1 MKKSEL
7 RYLVKAAAYNV
18 HRKNLLKQNIKAAC
32 IARDLR
38 KEDLKGAILAYMS
51 GDKSAAGVGKFI
63 GGWVGR
69 AGTALANH
77 GFARSGA
84 AFGNA
89 ANLLNT
95 GLRNT
100 GRVMA
105 GAVGNAARAGWQGVK
120 MRAGK
125 VWNGVTHPVES
136 TRGFWGRRG
145 EGFATEG
152 SGIRGWIDNFTGRN
166 QRNFMQNVEG
176 RTFKDMAAA
185 GKENM
190 SMVLDTPA
198 LRGEDR
204 AIMQGIQSGR
214 SAFPQGYTTAAPRI
228 VGAFENQARRLQMA
242 TNKARVQAGVVGTGL
257 LATGA
262 GIYQAGSGYNPTTNS
277 LQYGYTA

>member
-1 MKKSEL
+1 MNKTEL

-69 AGTALANH
+69 AGTALANR

-100 GRVMA
+100 GRTLMSN
-105 GAVGNAARAGWQGVK
+105 GWNAVKQRMGNAWTAVKRRAATARDVA
-120 MRAGK
+120 
-125 VWNGVTHPVES
+125 THPV
-136 TRGFWGRRG
+136 T
-145 EGFATEG
+145 TTQN
-152 SGIRGWIDNFTGRN
+152 WINNLTGRN
-166 QRNFMQNVEG
+166 QRAFMEGMEG
-176 RTFKDMAAA
+176 RTFKDLAAA
-185 GKENM
+185 GKQNLANFKDPTSAMKYEKNIM
-190 SMVLDTPA
+190 NRA
-198 LRGEDR
+198 WDR
-204 AIMQGIQSGR
+204 AGKAGPSGYNVPEY
-214 SAFPQGYTTAAPRI
+214 AQK
-228 VGAFENQARRLQMA
+228 AFENEARRIQMA
-242 TNKARVQAGVVGTGL
+242 TNKARVQAGVVGMGL

-277 LQYGYTA
+277 LQHGYMT